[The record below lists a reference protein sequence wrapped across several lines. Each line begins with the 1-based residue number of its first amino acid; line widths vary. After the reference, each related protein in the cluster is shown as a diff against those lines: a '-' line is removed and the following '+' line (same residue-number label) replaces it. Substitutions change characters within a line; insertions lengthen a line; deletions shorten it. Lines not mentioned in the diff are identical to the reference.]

1 MRTRTSPLTSVSE
14 AKARR
19 AGDSPGWN
27 LPKITLVSI
36 CPKCGRERL
45 QNGYTRRSLFE
56 LLKTRRKIDA
66 YCIDCNVCWSISE
79 SERRKISPQ

>member
-1 MRTRTSPLTSVSE
+1 MRTKTNPPTSVS
-14 AKARR
+14 KAEVRR
-19 AGDSPGWN
+19 AGDSPGWT

-36 CPKCGRERL
+36 CPKCSRERL

-66 YCIDCNVCWSISE
+66 YCIDCNVGWSISE
-79 SERRKISPQ
+79 SERRTISPQ